1 MKEISIKSLKSNYNI
16 IDIRDSEF
24 YNMGHA
30 LNAINIPMDTLLSNM
45 NLLDKNKKYY
55 IYCKSGYRSK
65 KCCELLETFGYN
77 VINVFDGYDN
87 Y

>member
-45 NLLDKNKKYY
+45 NLL
-55 IYCKSGYRSK
+55 G
-65 KCCELLETFGYN
+65 CELLETFGYN

>member
-16 IDIRDSEF
+16 IDIRDREF

-45 NLLDKNKKYY
+45 NLLDKNKEYY

-65 KCCELLETFGYN
+65 KCCELLEAFGYN